1 MNPNSVARLSD
12 KSPTH
17 GVQLEEK
24 MERNKKKRKRMALES
39 GEAMGDGGEEDGMN
53 IDEKSGEENAADAD
67 EEMGEDESED
77 EGYAGDMTF
86 TTPRIK
92 ITGMAVDS
100 DAEMGDASGSEQE
113 NSFSLQTPFLPRRH
127 GKRTKSN
134 VTLRASSVTTLNPR
148 KDVQDARLKVDTTS
162 PARPLPPHLA
172 PQLSAITSTSSWRSA
187 STTLST
193 LGGGDSLMTG
203 DGSEREEI
211 ETPLSPDFP
220 SPIAYPVGTSSTVAP
235 PFPIPD
241 VDASYTM
248 PVGVRGKRLFPRN
261 HATSTR
267 SRPTIQS
274 VAITSSSS
282 GGASSRASS
291 RTRGSGKS
299 QGLHP
304 VARRK
309 NIGGLGPTRMGV
321 LPAAKCTEN
330 VPISMPIPI
339 PMSDSEGARKGE
351 KRMKGVTGADA
362 EKDTHSDPHSFSK
375 RQKIS
380 STSLRKTSSLDPKA
394 KPPLKQ
400 RLVAPQKPIRIS
412 RSTSSGTSSSASG
425 LGRRTKVGFV
435 GSGKSAVRTTR
446 ARGGGAG
453 SANENGGQRYSN

>member
-1 MNPNSVARLSD
+1 LSNSGQDDGEEEDGNETRPGFHRSLLSSREFMNPNSVARLSD

-220 SPIAYPVGTSSTVAP
+220 SPIAYPVGTSSTVRAP
-235 PFPIPD
+235 LPHPGRRPQPRGMR
-241 VDASYTM
+241 VDI
-248 PVGVRGKRLFPRN
+248 RGKRLFPRN
-261 HATSTR
+261 SCDEHEE
-267 SRPTIQS
+267 PT
-274 VAITSSSS
+274 A
-282 GGASSRASS
+282 
-291 RTRGSGKS
+291 
-299 QGLHP
+299 
-304 VARRK
+304 
-309 NIGGLGPTRMGV
+309 
-321 LPAAKCTEN
+321 
-330 VPISMPIPI
+330 
-339 PMSDSEGARKGE
+339 
-351 KRMKGVTGADA
+351 
-362 EKDTHSDPHSFSK
+362 
-375 RQKIS
+375 
-380 STSLRKTSSLDPKA
+380 DPKCSY
-394 KPPLKQ
+394 Q
-400 RLVAPQKPIRIS
+400 Q
-412 RSTSSGTSSSASG
+412 
-425 LGRRTKVGFV
+425 FF
-435 GSGKSAVRTTR
+435 
-446 ARGGGAG
+446 
-453 SANENGGQRYSN
+453 